1 MGGKVTSLPA
11 QRRKANHS
19 LEYSFNLSLLQDYKT
34 RSVRK
39 EDPSK
44 IRFCMRRPD
53 FEISPATQ
61 LSLSLS
67 IYILHPSIHLNSLS
81 LLLFYYLIF
90 KILILKLGLQ
100 VYSFF

>member
-39 EDPSK
+39 EDLSK

-53 FEISPATQ
+53 FEISPRYST

-67 IYILHPSIHLNSLS
+67 LSFYLYSTPFDPS
-81 LLLFYYLIF
+81 
-90 KILILKLGLQ
+90 
-100 VYSFF
+100 